1 MSTAPTSRSRRPAGT
16 PTGGQFA
23 PEAHAEP
30 EVALDPD
37 ADPSDQ
43 SPGSRR
49 EVDAHGTVRWY
60 DADGKPHRDGGPAVE
75 YADGTTFWYQHGEVH
90 RDGGPAAEF
99 PDGAKTWY
107 QHGQLHRD
115 DGPAIESPD
124 GGEVYFVHGVEWAE
138 PEFWAAVSA
147 RAERLKQ
154 QPRISFSAT
163 ALREHFEGDLE
174 IEPLLDGLSDEQIE
188 AAAHDFLASPDAA
201 DLWDAFHLA
210 GCDIVRDAAS
220 RR

>member
-1 MSTAPTSRSRRPAGT
+1 MSPSPTSRSRRPAGT

-49 EVDAHGTVRWY
+49 EVDADGAVWWFDAVSNLHRDDGPAYTG
-60 DADGKPHRDGGPAVE
+60 ADGSTLWYQHGKLHRDDGPAVE
-75 YADGTTFWYQHGEVH
+75 HAS
-90 RDGGPAAEF
+90 
-99 PDGAKTWY
+99 GAREWY
-107 QHGQLHRD
+107 QHGQRHRD

-124 GGEVYFVHGVEWAE
+124 GGEVYFVHGFEWAE

-147 RAERLKQ
+147 RAERLEQ

-163 ALREHFEGDLE
+163 ALRGHFEGDLE

-188 AAAHDFLASPDAA
+188 AAAHDFLASPAAA